1 MKPTTTQIKTILE
14 DESILNSIEN
24 LQSTH
29 PTYQANETTIQE
41 AIENFLDIR
50 SVILESIEKGIFEE
64 VPFNRRNSIL
74 NNLNSIKQY
83 HNNVSQFLSHYNSL
97 NDQFHLINISRRVNE
112 DLDVNLEFKELNRL
126 RRKYKKVLEEI
137 GESEDIQEKLKE
149 IFVHSNDSVEDL
161 KIVKERGDDLDLTLK
176 KIRKEIEL
184 KQESI
189 EVSEQDI
196 ENRKKEILAFFEN
209 IQKNENKLQKI
220 EEDLSTKI
228 NESIASKTKRAKELI
243 SEAEQA
249 LELKQ
254 TEGISK
260 AYSSRLEKLTNEKT
274 KTHWLIAAIVFVFI
288 TLMTGFLLTGGT
300 ISISSFN
307 LGFSATE
314 NIAFVIGRIIVTGI
328 GISGAVFCAN
338 RYVHLKNLEEDYE
351 YKVVLSKSILA
362 FSNKIRELDK
372 DKLAEYLTQ
381 VLNDLHQDPLRE
393 RKSYREDR
401 SKSINLNQIPELL
414 QKWKEMN

>member
-1 MKPTTTQIKTILE
+1 MKPTTNQIKEILDNE
-14 DESILNSIEN
+14 AILTSLEN
-24 LQSTH
+24 LKNAH
-29 PTYQANETTIQE
+29 PNYQAHETSIQE

-50 SVILESIEKGIFEE
+50 AVILESIEKGIFDE
-64 VPFNRRNSIL
+64 VPFNRRNAML
-74 NNLNSIKQY
+74 NALNGIKQY
-83 HNNVSQFLSHYNSL
+83 HNNVSQFLAQYNSL
-97 NDQFHLINISRRVNE
+97 NDQFHLTNISRRVNE
-112 DLDVNLEFKELNRL
+112 DIDINSEFKELNRL
-126 RRKYKKVLEEI
+126 RRKYKKVIDEVD
-137 GESEDIQEKLKE
+137 ESKNIQEELKK
-149 IFVHSNDSVEDL
+149 VLANSNDKIEDL
-161 KIVKERGDDLDLTLK
+161 KILEERGNNLDLTLK
-176 KIRKEIEL
+176 KIREEIEI
-184 KQESI
+184 KQDSI

-209 IQKNENKLQKI
+209 IQRNESKLKKI
-220 EEDLSTKI
+220 EEDLATNVNDLI
-228 NESIASKTKRAKELI
+228 NHQLDKAKQLI
-243 SEAEQA
+243 KEAETA

-260 AYSSRLEKLTNEKT
+260 AYSSRLEKLTKEKT
-274 KTHWLIAAIVFVFI
+274 KTHWLIASIVFVFI

-300 ISISSFN
+300 ISIGSFN
-307 LGFSATE
+307 LGFSATDE
-314 NIAFVIGRIIVTGI
+314 IAFIIGRIILTGI

-372 DKLAEYLTQ
+372 AKLAEYLTK

-393 RKSYREDR
+393 RKSKQ
-401 SKSINLNQIPELL
+401 KSNSDLINLNQIPELF